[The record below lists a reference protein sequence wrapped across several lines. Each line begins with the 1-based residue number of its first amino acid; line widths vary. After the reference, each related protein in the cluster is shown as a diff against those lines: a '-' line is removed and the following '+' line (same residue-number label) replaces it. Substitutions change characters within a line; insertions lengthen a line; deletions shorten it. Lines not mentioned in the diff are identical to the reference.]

1 MGFGFKIIVEGD
13 YALFTRPEMKVE
25 RVSYDVPTVSAMEGL
40 IKCIYWKP
48 AIRIVIDKIVVFNPI
63 RFINVRRN
71 EVKSKVLLSAVR
83 AQMKGGESEKGGEPA
98 GLYASDER
106 SQRASMLLRDVR
118 YGIAFHFEMTGLKSD
133 HADENEEK
141 HYNIMLR
148 RLKKGQHFRQPCLGC
163 REFSV
168 RKIEPVEEFD
178 LSQVSEELRGDIDL
192 GFMLYGLKFADGGE
206 PLNKDWEN
214 PVFSDKADA
223 VYYRPHMI
231 DGVIDVNR
239 YREAMKC

>member
-48 AIRIVIDKIVVFNPI
+48 AIRIVIDEIVVFNPI

-71 EVKSKVLLSAVR
+71 EIKSKLSFDKVKS
-83 AQMKGGESEKGGEPA
+83 QMKGGEPTA
-98 GLYASDER
+98 LYASDER
-106 SQRASMLLRDVR
+106 SQRASMLLRDVK
-118 YGIAFHFEMTGLKSD
+118 YGIAFHFELTGQKSD
-133 HADENEEK
+133 HEDENEEK

-168 RKIEPVEEFD
+168 RKIELVEDFD
-178 LSQVSEELRGDIDL
+178 LSEVAEELRGDIDL
-192 GFMLYGLKFADGGE
+192 GFMLYGMKFIDEGKPING
-206 PLNKDWEN
+206 DWEN
-214 PVFSDKADA
+214 PQFSDKADA

-239 YREAMKC
+239 YREAIIC